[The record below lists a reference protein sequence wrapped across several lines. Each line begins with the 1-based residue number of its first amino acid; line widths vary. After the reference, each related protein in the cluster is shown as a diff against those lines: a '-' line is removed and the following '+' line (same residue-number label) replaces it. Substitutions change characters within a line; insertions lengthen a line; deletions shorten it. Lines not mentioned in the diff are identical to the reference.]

1 MYALAASRG
10 VPDGHVDLR
19 SGEERVKA
27 WLRHAHALESI
38 RLVA

>member
-1 MYALAASRG
+1 